1 MTGWWLWFILYIDIF
16 TFIYM
21 FIDNCFYWK
30 GDDMIKNMST
40 MIGGAIAGIF
50 VMSVWGE
57 FAESYGIAGGW
68 FAALI
73 IIGTMW
79 FLNHH
84 IGLLHN
90 PEEGAW
96 VDMALAIGVCGTL
109 IPVFTTGSI
118 SPVIESMPTLIVV
131 ILGGIAGG
139 IIGEIVKKDVEVRE
153 NDLSN

>member
-1 MTGWWLWFILYIDIF
+1 M
-16 TFIYM
+16 
-21 FIDNCFYWK
+21 
-30 GDDMIKNMST
+30 KNIGT

-50 VMSVWGE
+50 VMSVWGK
-57 FAESYGIAGGW
+57 FAETYGIGGGW

-84 IGLLHN
+84 VGILHN

-109 IPVFTTGSI
+109 IPVFAKLSIKPLFGSI
-118 SPVIESMPTLIVV
+118 PTLLIV
-131 ILGGIAGG
+131 IAGG
-139 IIGEIVKKDVEVRE
+139 VTGGIVGEMIKKDIERDGKE
-153 NDLSN
+153 AQ

>member
-1 MTGWWLWFILYIDIF
+1 V
-16 TFIYM
+16 
-21 FIDNCFYWK
+21 
-30 GDDMIKNMST
+30 KNIGT

-50 VMSVWGE
+50 VMSVWGR
-57 FAESYGIAGGW
+57 FAETYGIAGGW

-84 IGLLHN
+84 VGILHN

-109 IPVFTTGSI
+109 IPVFSKLSIKPLVGSI
-118 SPVIESMPTLIVV
+118 PTLLIV
-131 ILGGIAGG
+131 IIGGIAGG
-139 IIGEIVKKDVEVRE
+139 IIGEMIKKDLEKDGKE
-153 NDLSN
+153 AQ

>member
-1 MTGWWLWFILYIDIF
+1 M
-16 TFIYM
+16 
-21 FIDNCFYWK
+21 
-30 GDDMIKNMST
+30 KNIGT

-50 VMSVWGE
+50 VMSVWGK
-57 FAESYGIAGGW
+57 FAETYGIGGGW

-84 IGLLHN
+84 VGILHN

-109 IPVFTTGSI
+109 VSVFSKVSI
-118 SPVIESMPTLIVV
+118 SPFVESIPTLLIV
-131 ILGGIAGG
+131 IIGGTAGG
-139 IIGEIVKKDVEVRE
+139 ILGEMIKKDLEI
-153 NDLSN
+153 DGK